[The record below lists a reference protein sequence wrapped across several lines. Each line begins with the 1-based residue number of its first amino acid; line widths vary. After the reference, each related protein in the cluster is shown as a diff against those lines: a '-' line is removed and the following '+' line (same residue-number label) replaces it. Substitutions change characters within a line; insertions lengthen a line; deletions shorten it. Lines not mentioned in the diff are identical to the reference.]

1 MQRFVRDKELEAAPH
16 RVPGYLTVYVA
27 LSMAVLLS
35 LCLTLI
41 EGVRQNTIRLEAECV
56 MDIGLNSI
64 LAEYHRELQQQYNLF
79 YIDTSYGT
87 DRGTYH
93 NTEEHLQH
101 YLERNLSTG
110 HTLPESWF
118 YRDLLDIRL
127 DQVQISGIAIATD
140 ENGGNIRRQAVEA
153 IKDDIGITLLE
164 EVMSRLKTVEAYGLD
179 TRDVAGEKES
189 VDRQIQSYDGMEK
202 QISEEETIVID
213 VNNPTDA
220 LDAKRSVGILQ
231 LVAEDTEVLSRRS
244 VSLSGQPSARHRA
257 GALSAGNIIG
267 SSDNESLTDKLLF
280 GEYLLRYCDYYGN
293 TNKEGGLAY
302 QTEYLIAGKDNDL
315 DNLKSVVYRIS
326 AIREVANAIY
336 LYSDSAKCA
345 EAEVLAAALAAA
357 MLLPEIQPLL
367 KTTILLGW
375 AYAESLYDVKVLL
388 AGNPVPIIKD
398 ASSWHCDL
406 QSIFGEEQTAG
417 AAPGGGGLYYQD
429 YLRLLLALTD
439 TGTQTFR
446 FIDIVEMDIR
456 TTKGN
461 ASFRID
467 ACVDGVTASAQM
479 TSGYGYSLS
488 ISRTKHY
495 F

>member
-1 MQRFVRDKELEAAPH
+1 M
-16 RVPGYLTVYVA
+16 VPGYLTVYVA

-41 EGVRQNTIRLEAECV
+41 EGVRQNTIRMEAECV

-87 DRGTYH
+87 DRGTYR
-93 NTEEHLQH
+93 NTEEHLRH
-101 YLERNLSTG
+101 YLDRNLDTGST
-110 HTLPESWF
+110 LLERWF
-118 YRDLLDIRL
+118 FRDLLDIQL
-127 DQVQISGIAIATD
+127 DQVQITGIAIATD
-140 ENGGNIRRQAVEA
+140 ENGGNIRRQAIEA
-153 IKDDIGITLLE
+153 IKDDVGLNLLE
-164 EVMSRLKTVEAYGLD
+164 EAMARLKTVEAYGLD
-179 TRDVAGEKES
+179 TRDVAGEKDS
-189 VDRQIQSYDGMEK
+189 IDRQIQGYDGMEK
-202 QISEEETIVID
+202 EISEEETIVID
-213 VNNPTDA
+213 VSNPTDGI
-220 LDAKRSVGILQ
+220 DAKRSVGILQ
-231 LVAEDTEVLSRRS
+231 LVAEDTASLSRRR
-244 VSLSGQPSARHRA
+244 VSLSGMPSAKHRTDT
-257 GALSAGNIIG
+257 LSEGNIIG
-267 SSDNESLTDKLLF
+267 TSEKEGLLDKLMF

-293 TNKEGGLAY
+293 TNQEGRLVY

-326 AIREVANAIY
+326 AIREAANVLY
-336 LYSDSAKCA
+336 LYSDSTKCA
-345 EAEVLAAALAAA
+345 EAEIMAAGLAAA

-406 QSIFGEEQTAG
+406 QSIFGEEQTASIG
-417 AAPGGGGLYYQD
+417 TGGEGLYYQD

-439 TGTQTFR
+439 TQTQTFR
-446 FIDIVEMDIR
+446 FIDIVEMDIC
-456 TTKGN
+456 TKEGN
-461 ASFRID
+461 AAFRID
-467 ACVDGVTASAQM
+467 ACVDGVAASAQM
-479 TSGYGYSLS
+479 SSSYGYSLS